1 MPAACMPHVLFMV
14 ISGRIPGKR
23 RGRVGGMATTTE
35 AAAAPCACRPS
46 RRKFRHGGAAG
57 VRHRTVMYRPAASR
71 VDTVP
76 VDTVPSGIYPSC
88 VRQGNLTHHQPGVTT
103 MNVTIYT
110 RCSTDDQA
118 ASGLGLSAQLA
129 ACEKFAT
136 EAGHTITGVFTDA
149 GVSGAAGIEDRP
161 GLMAAVA
168 GLRRGDVLLIAKR
181 CRLGRDAFAVAMIE
195 KAVSRKGAVILGAD
209 GVGNGTDPASQFMK
223 SVIDAAAAYER
234 GLIRSRTAA
243 ALAAKRRDGRLTGEV
258 PFGWTVDSEGNLIEV
273 ADEQQVLGL
282 SLIHI

>member
-1 MPAACMPHVLFMV
+1 
-14 ISGRIPGKR
+14 
-23 RGRVGGMATTTE
+23 
-35 AAAAPCACRPS
+35 
-46 RRKFRHGGAAG
+46 
-57 VRHRTVMYRPAASR
+57 
-71 VDTVP
+71 
-76 VDTVPSGIYPSC
+76 
-88 VRQGNLTHHQPGVTT
+88 

-118 ASGLGLSAQLA
+118 ASGLGLTAQLA

-168 GLRRGDVLLIAKR
+168 GLRRGDALLIAKR

-209 GVGNGTDPASQFMK
+209 GVGNGSDPASQFMK

-234 GLIRSRTAA
+234 GLIRSRTKA
-243 ALAAKRRDGRLTGEV
+243 ALHAKRCAGRLTGEV

-273 ADEQQVLGL
+273 ADEQTVLR
-282 SLIHI
+282 LIHELREAGVSLRRIALILTEAGHRTKKGNVEWKHTTVKSILERAAALAA